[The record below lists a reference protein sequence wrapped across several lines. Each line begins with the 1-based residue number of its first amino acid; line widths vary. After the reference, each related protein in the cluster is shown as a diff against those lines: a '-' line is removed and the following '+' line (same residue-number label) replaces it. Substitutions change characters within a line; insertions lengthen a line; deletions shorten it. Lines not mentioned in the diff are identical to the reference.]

1 MLTARPP
8 ETLAICFR
16 MFATCSPGAFAACLQ
31 VDEAD
36 REECLAMMPVAFF
49 LPAVLSG
56 LIAIPVHG
64 ALCKFH

>member
-1 MLTARPP
+1 M
-8 ETLAICFR
+8 
-16 MFATCSPGAFAACLQ
+16 Q